1 MTETDDFLASVLPR
15 MKEADTALHNGNA
28 EPRKAMWTRS
38 DPVTLFGA
46 VLSDVGWND
55 IDRSFDA
62 LAARFSN
69 CASFD
74 VEVMAAGA
82 SGDLGYVAAI
92 EHTTVSVAGG
102 PPEPYKLRV
111 TTVFRRENGEWR
123 IVHRHGD
130 PVPDSDGAHVQMRRM
145 SEDLDR

>member
-1 MTETDDFLASVLPR
+1 VTEADEFLASVLPQ
-15 MKEADTALHNGNA
+15 MKDADTALHNGNA
-28 EPRKAMWTRS
+28 APRKATWSRN

-46 VLSDVGWND
+46 VRSNVGWND
-55 IDRSFDA
+55 IDGSFDA
-62 LAARFSN
+62 IAARFSN
-69 CASFD
+69 CTSFE

-92 EHTTVSVAGG
+92 EHTTASIAGG

-130 PVPDSDGAHVQMRRM
+130 PVPDSDGTQAQLRRM